1 MLKFVH
7 VVDDDCAFRTAV
19 ERRLKLA
26 GYEVATYASAEQLL
40 DRFPDESKPGCI
52 LVDVR
57 LPGMSGRELQT
68 RLDELGS
75 TLPIIFLT
83 GRPDIQTTV
92 QAIKAGAEDFLIKP
106 TLSDDLFRAIDGA
119 FARYEVARAKKGK
132 LDADRA
138 RLAAL
143 TPRERQVFELV
154 ARGKVN
160 KQIAYV
166 LGCTERTI
174 KAHRSRVME
183 KMQVQSL
190 AELVAL
196 AGRLG
201 IHRTD
206 GLVTRLT
213 ATGSFVIS
221 EE

>member
-1 MLKFVH
+1 
-7 VVDDDCAFRTAV
+7 
-19 ERRLKLA
+19 
-26 GYEVATYASAEQLL
+26 
-40 DRFPDESKPGCI
+40 
-52 LVDVR
+52 
-57 LPGMSGRELQT
+57 
-68 RLDELGS
+68 
-75 TLPIIFLT
+75 
-83 GRPDIQTTV
+83 V

-183 KMQVQSL
+183 KTQVQSL

-196 AGRLG
+196 AERLG

-206 GLVTRLT
+206 GVVTRLT
-213 ATGSFVIS
+213 ATGSLVIS
-221 EE
+221 ED